1 MASALSTMDRAA
13 PIRSG
18 PRSFL
23 RRLADGDQIAHLIT
37 LVFAASIL
45 LITTMLVYQLWI
57 GSTDAR
63 HKFGWHFFFTTTWDP
78 VAGDFGALPFI
89 YGTLVTSALALLI
102 AVPLGLGA
110 AIFLAELAP
119 RSISDGLAFLIDLLA
134 AAMEKFRFAPHC
146 GQCEVPT
153 PASDPHF
160 GQMRGRCA
168 AGSE

>member
-1 MASALSTMDRAA
+1 MDRAA

-23 RRLADGDQIAHLIT
+23 RRLTDGDQIAHFIT
-37 LVFAASIL
+37 LIFAASIL
-45 LITTMLVYQLWI
+45 LITTMLVYQLWT

-119 RSISDGLAFLIDLLA
+119 RSISDALAFLIDLLA
-134 AAMEKFRFAPHC
+134 A
-146 GQCEVPT
+146 VPSVIYGLLGIFIVV
-153 PASDPHF
+153 PM
-160 GQMRGRCA
+160 MRLYICLLYTSRCV
-168 AGSE
+168 